1 MSTCPYA
8 YPSCSLPTKSHF
20 LLIIFLSH
28 KNKHNYLISQK
39 ITPHHFLDQ
48 NSNPAVGGSSE
59 SMAKQLEDLEAVKA
73 MLSPEE
79 YTEKRAHILE
89 KL

>member
-1 MSTCPYA
+1 
-8 YPSCSLPTKSHF
+8 
-20 LLIIFLSH
+20 
-28 KNKHNYLISQK
+28 LISQK
-39 ITPHHFLDQ
+39 IIPHHFLDQ

>member
-1 MSTCPYA
+1 MFTANKIP
-8 YPSCSLPTKSHF
+8 F
-20 LLIIFLSH
+20 LAHYFLSH
-28 KNKHNYLISQK
+28 KNKHNYVISK
-39 ITPHHFLDQ
+39 KSTHHFLDQ